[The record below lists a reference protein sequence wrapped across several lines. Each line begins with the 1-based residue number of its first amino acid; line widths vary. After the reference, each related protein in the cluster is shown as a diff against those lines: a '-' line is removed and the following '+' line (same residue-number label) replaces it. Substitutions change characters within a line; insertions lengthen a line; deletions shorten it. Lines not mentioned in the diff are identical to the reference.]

1 MSHQKGV
8 FRCHNLHR
16 SDLGCR
22 LRTSVPSGSRASCW
36 QFSSHFFSVGTTAA
50 QYQGTEIWVHVH
62 TSTHASDERLRVVG
76 LDATYSDANR
86 PTDNFSLAC
95 GEFAARSKEFSKGC
109 EMDLKPDGK
118 RRDIF
123 WVGGADSLVWK
134 TCRAHPWSLRDR
146 ILAGCSTSKAGF
158 EYDITGV

>member
-1 MSHQKGV
+1 
-8 FRCHNLHR
+8 
-16 SDLGCR
+16 
-22 LRTSVPSGSRASCW
+22 
-36 QFSSHFFSVGTTAA
+36 
-50 QYQGTEIWVHVH
+50 
-62 TSTHASDERLRVVG
+62 
-76 LDATYSDANR
+76 
-86 PTDNFSLAC
+86 
-95 GEFAARSKEFSKGC
+95 
-109 EMDLKPDGK
+109 MDLKPDGK